1 MMRSSK
7 SRPQHRLQSTN
18 FIEKLRLVTVCL
30 PPRPLE
36 TLSKFIH
43 PSSQIL
49 DNSRSLFGDPQV
61 HFTLPG
67 SLLQLSVQILNHSQH
82 LSKGELCR
90 QLRGSTSCH
99 PVFVLRMKASQ
110 LSTEGD
116 ECRIVCL
123 SFLGEAVGEG
133 VGGELLSVFSL
144 PFLKRLLE
152 LDDPRLLLS
161 DDSP

>member
-49 DNSRSLFGDPQV
+49 DNSRSLFGDPNV
-61 HFTLPG
+61 DFTLPD
-67 SLLQLSVQILNHSQH
+67 SLLQLSMQIPNHSQH
-82 LSKGELCR
+82 LSKRQLCR
-90 QLRGSTSCH
+90 QLGGCTSCH
-99 PVFVLRMKASQ
+99 PVLVLRMKASQ
-110 LSTEGD
+110 LSTESD

-123 SFLGEAVGEG
+123 SFLGEAVGKG
-133 VGGELLSVFSL
+133 VGGELLSVSSL
-144 PFLKRLLE
+144 PFLKGLLE
-152 LDDPRLLLS
+152 VDDARLLLS
-161 DDSP
+161 DDPP